1 MPYATD
7 TVKMTARGHIY
18 NVQSWSTSLWFA
30 TDGFPVATT
39 YGQDQMNGLKN
50 SSDLKGYWDAW
61 WTSVSGIV
69 SSACTLSSIDYSVYS
84 GESHAPFAAASYV
97 HAFTT
102 SGNTPSLPP
111 EVAVVV
117 STHTNDSGPSGRGR
131 SYLPCMAGT
140 MVATTGQ
147 LDNSFVS
154 AILGAYVT
162 LLSAI
167 SGHSFDDSVS
177 GSPGQTYNLRPSLA
191 SYKKGTNHRL
201 TSLSVDSRY
210 DVQRRRENHL
220 AATRQSANL

>member
-39 YGQDQMNGLKN
+39 YGQDQMNGLRD
-50 SSDLKGYWDAW
+50 SSDLRTYWDTW
-61 WTSVSGIV
+61 WHSVSAV
-69 SSACTLSSIDYSVYS
+69 TSSACSLSSIDYSVYE
-84 GESHAPFAAASYV
+84 GVSHAPFAAASYV
-97 HAFTT
+97 HAFTPP
-102 SGNTPSLPP
+102 GVVPSLPP

-140 MVATTGQ
+140 MVAGTGQ
-147 LDNSFVS
+147 LDPSFVS
-154 AILGAYVT
+154 GVLAAYTT

-167 SGHSFDDSVS
+167 SSHSFDDSVS

-220 AATRQSANL
+220 AATRQSASL